1 MSNNI
6 KEQIVDWDFLI
17 ENKNDSTL
25 FWSDEHGWVDKK
37 SASVYTEEEA
47 LTLTLPV
54 EGQWVLVWPGL
65 S

>member
-37 SASVYTEEEA
+37 KC
-47 LTLTLPV
+47 
-54 EGQWVLVWPGL
+54 
-65 S
+65 